1 MMSVGSDF
9 VRVVGKEESSPN
21 LIQVWGL
28 CYEEATM
35 APPTV
40 SLQYFVELSG
50 RGSVWSLSWSARDV
64 CAGNAEGGSLEEEEV
79 CTSTTAS
86 CLAILYRAYNSR
98 CYLLIQAR
106 WGVLA
111 AVCGD
116 GSCLILMLPK
126 NNNQDAAADR

>member
-1 MMSVGSDF
+1 
-9 VRVVGKEESSPN
+9 
-21 LIQVWGL
+21 
-28 CYEEATM
+28 M

-40 SLQYFVELSG
+40 SLQYFVELSS

-64 CAGNAEGGSLEEEEV
+64 CTGLGEGSSAEEDEV
-79 CTSTTAS
+79 K
-86 CLAILYRAYNSR
+86 SR
-98 CYLLIQAR
+98 IPSWFLQLQTYPWFQVR